1 MDSLALGTSA
11 FDFVRRLTRQRT
23 GEVYDVDVKSL
34 YGFKAGLWCTP
45 TATRYWIAA
54 IVIRVAVA
62 RQRSIRLYQDARRK
76 VSG

>member
-1 MDSLALGTSA
+1 MRFRGRLDTSSA
-11 FDFVRRLTRQRT
+11 FRDHTI